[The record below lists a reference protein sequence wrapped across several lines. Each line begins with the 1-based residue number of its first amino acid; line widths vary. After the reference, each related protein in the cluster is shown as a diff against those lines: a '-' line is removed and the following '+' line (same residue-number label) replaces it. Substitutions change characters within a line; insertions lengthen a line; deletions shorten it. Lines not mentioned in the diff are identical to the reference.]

1 MEIGNL
7 MIDPELKPFLD
18 QAETASITDAASL
31 EIARRWGSIPP
42 PPLAPP
48 APQPKAEWIDTPAGR
63 LKVIVIEPADGSVE
77 SPVVLHFHLGGYI
90 LGTPEL
96 RVPVLHE
103 AVVRTRAAIVSVDY
117 RLAPEHPAPA
127 ALEDALSA
135 HAWMKSVAAARGW
148 DPNRVALMG
157 ESSGG
162 GLAVALALRL
172 RDADEQ
178 IAQQILIYPMLD
190 DRTAAADGEVGKY
203 LWNAESNA
211 FAWRSYLGR
220 RTEDG
225 AAGWVAAR
233 AKKLQGLPPT
243 WIGVGAADLFA
254 REDVAFAERLRQAEV
269 PVELHVSPGAYHG
282 FDQFVPAALA
292 SRRFQASWISAL
304 STALTR

>member
-1 MEIGNL
+1 M

-31 EIARRWGSIPP
+31 EIARSWGSTPP

-48 APQPKAEWIDTPAGR
+48 APQPKAEWLDTPAGR
-63 LKVIVIEPADGSVE
+63 LKVIVIEPSDGSVG

-96 RVPVLHE
+96 RVPVLQQ
-103 AVVRTRAAIVSVDY
+103 AVARTGAAIVSVDY

-127 ALEDALSA
+127 ALEDALAA
-135 HAWMKSVAAARGW
+135 HAWMKSVSVDRGW
-148 DPNRVALMG
+148 DASRVALMG
-157 ESSGG
+157 ESAGG
-162 GLAVALALRL
+162 GIAVALALRL

-178 IAQQILIYPMLD
+178 IAHQILIYPMLD
-190 DRTAAADGEVGKY
+190 DRTTAAGGEVGKY
-203 LWNAESNA
+203 LWNAASNA
-211 FAWRSYLGR
+211 FAWRSYLGSR
-220 RTEDG
+220 AEDV

-233 AKKLQGLPPT
+233 AKDLQGLPPT
-243 WIGVGAADLFA
+243 WIGVGTADLFA
-254 REDVAFAERLRQAEV
+254 REDIAFAERLRQAEV
-269 PVELHVSPGAYHG
+269 PVELHVTPGAYHG
-282 FDQFVPAALA
+282 FDQFMPDAVA